1 MSSMYIHIPFCKQK
15 CHYCNFFTTVSL
27 KNKDRIVD
35 SICKELRL
43 KRNFLSSNKLTTLYF
58 GGGTPSLLSNK
69 DFDLIFAAI
78 HKYYTIDD
86 DTEITVEANP
96 EDLNKDKL
104 LHFKQLGINRLS
116 IGTQSFNDEIL
127 HQLNRNH
134 SSKEAIN
141 SIVLAKELGFNN
153 LNIDLIYGV
162 PGLTENCWE
171 DTLNTFLSLDIS
183 HLSAYSL
190 TLEPKTTLDFL
201 IRNKR
206 YPPLRE
212 KDSLVHWKYLLNF
225 IKNNNYEQYEISNFC
240 KNSFYSRHNTNYWKQ
255 KEYLGI
261 GPAAHSFNL
270 VSRQWNIAQIEK
282 YIQDIDNNIN
292 FNGSELLTKN
302 DAYNEFVMLGL
313 RTKWGFSLK
322 EVKKRFGDNG
332 YNYCLTIISTDSF
345 KKYLLDNTD
354 KVILNEEGLK
364 IADKLASELFIV

>member
-1 MSSMYIHIPFCKQK
+1 MYIHIPFCKQK

-27 KNKDRIVD
+27 KSKDRIVD

-43 KRNFLSSNKLTTLYF
+43 KRNFLSSNKLSTLYF

-134 SSKEAIN
+134 SGKEAIN

-212 KDSLVHWKYLLNF
+212 KDSLVHWNYLLNF

-240 KNSFYSRHNTNYWKQ
+240 KNSSYSRHNTNYWKQ